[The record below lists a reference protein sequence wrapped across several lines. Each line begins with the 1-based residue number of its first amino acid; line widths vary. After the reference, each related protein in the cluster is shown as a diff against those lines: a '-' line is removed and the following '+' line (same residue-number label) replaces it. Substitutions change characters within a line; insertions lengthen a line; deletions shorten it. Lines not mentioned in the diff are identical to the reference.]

1 MKKILLTALLLA
13 IPFNIAQAKEIDK
26 PIYVYGESM
35 QMLEKSRTRN
45 ILKVSDDAEEM
56 PVFTRE
62 LNDLLHDNIEYNQ
75 VYSSSYIEPREE
87 DGVSVEIVTPEN
99 ITEKTESQY
108 TNAAITAGANKVN
121 IKIASIGPVDGSGAL
136 AGLYKALELDPTNV
150 KVAQDELNLVSSI
163 KGNSDDQLMAAITN
177 MKKDTIDL
185 KKGKSPYKTT
195 SEIVDENVK
204 VYKLKISQENKG
216 NLKKLLDEFMK
227 IDLTKEQEDS
237 LTELINKLL
246 DKGGNYVEDAKN
258 HLGGNLSPKEKEEM
272 KGIWQNIINFFKNL
286 FDRR

>member
-136 AGLYKALELDPTNV
+136 AGLYKALELDSTNV

-204 VYKLKISQENKG
+204 VYKLKISQENKDS
-216 NLKKLLDEFMK
+216 LKKLLDEFMK
-227 IDLTKEQEDS
+227 IDLTKEQEKS

-246 DKGGNYVEDAKN
+246 DKGGNYVEDARN

-272 KGIWQNIINFFKNL
+272 KGIWQNIINFFKSL
-286 FDRR
+286 FDKE

>member
-62 LNDLLHDNIEYNQ
+62 LNGLLHDNIEYNQ

-136 AGLYKALELDPTNV
+136 AGLYKALELDPINV

-204 VYKLKISQENKG
+204 VYKLKISQEDKES
-216 NLKKLLDEFMK
+216 LKKLLDEFMK

-246 DKGGNYVEDAKN
+246 DKGGNYVEDARN
-258 HLGGNLSPKEKEEM
+258 HLGGNLSSKEKEEM
-272 KGIWQNIINFFKNL
+272 KGIWQNIINFFKSL
-286 FDRR
+286 FDKN